1 MANLEPM
8 MEGNFLEYASYVIVD
23 RAIPD
28 MRDGCKPVQ
37 RRILQTLSQSDDGKF
52 HKVANIIGET
62 MKLHPHGDASIGDA
76 LVVLANKDYF
86 IERQGNF
93 GNPITGH
100 RAAAARYI
108 ECRLTA
114 LARET
119 MFNKNLTE
127 YQPSYDGRKKEAV
140 CLPVKLPVILMMGT
154 EGIAVGMATKI
165 LPHNFGELLQ
175 GQIEV
180 LEGKEPTL
188 YPDFIHGGLMDISE
202 YDDGNGK
209 VKLRARIEADGD
221 KRVVIKEI
229 PAATTTEN
237 LITSIE
243 NAAQKGKVKIGG
255 ISDFTTDSVE
265 IELALPRGIYA
276 DEVIPQLYA
285 YTDCEMSI
293 SSNIVVIRDR
303 HPVIMTVSQLLKDL
317 TKQLKDVLRR
327 ELEWELDQLENKQ
340 HWLTLEQIFIE
351 NRVYKRIEEAKTE
364 EAVYKEVYTGM
375 NKFKKLFIREMTDED
390 VKRLLEIRIRR
401 ISAYDI
407 NKTRKDIDD
416 IVKAIKQIQGKLRN
430 MKKTTITYLKE
441 IHKKYAGNYP
451 RRTEITTFTEVDKKD
466 VARSN
471 LKVSYDPKSGFF
483 GTAVKGLD
491 KYNLTLT
498 EFDRVLIV
506 SRDGAYKFCSP
517 DEKILISDRAVY
529 YEVYDQEKGIEF
541 TIIYRDKK
549 KNAYAKKVKLDKFTR
564 NREYEFIKGKAGKID
579 HIFVGEH
586 NVKVD
591 MDLVLAPRQ
600 KLKKAKFDLSEVPFQ
615 GAGARGVRMAPKPV
629 AKFNLKAK

>member
-8 MEGNFLEYASYVIVD
+8 MEGNFLEYASYVIID

-28 MRDGCKPVQ
+28 IRDGCKPVQ
-37 RRILQTLSQSDDGKF
+37 RRILQTMSNMDDGKF
-52 HKVANIIGET
+52 NKVANVIGEA

-76 LVVLANKDYF
+76 LVVLANKNYF

-108 ECRLTA
+108 ECRLTP

-119 MFNKNLTE
+119 MFNKHLTE
-127 YQPSYDGRKKEAV
+127 YQPSYDGRKQEAV
-140 CLPVKLPVILMMGT
+140 ALPSKLPVILMLGT

-165 LPHNFGELLQ
+165 LPHNFGELIQ
-175 GQIEV
+175 GQIDI
-180 LEGKEPTL
+180 LEGKEPRL
-188 YPDFIHGGLMDISE
+188 YPDFHHGGLMDVSE
-202 YDDGNGK
+202 YDDGRGK
-209 VKLRARIEADGD
+209 VKLRARIEADSD
-221 KRVVIKEI
+221 KKVTINEI
-229 PAATTTEN
+229 PASTTTES

-243 NAAQKGKVKIGG
+243 NAAQKGKVKIAG
-255 ISDFTTDSVE
+255 ISDFTTDTVE
-265 IELALPRGIYA
+265 IELSLPRGIYA

-285 YTDCEMSI
+285 YTDCEVSI

-303 HPVIMTVSQLLKDL
+303 HPVEMTVTQILKELTAQLKELLK
-317 TKQLKDVLRR
+317 R

-364 EAVYKEVYTGM
+364 EAVYSEVYTGM
-375 NKFKKLFIREMTDED
+375 NKFKKLFIRDMTDDD

-416 IVKAIKQIQGKLRN
+416 IIKAIKAINSKLRN
-430 MKKTTITYLKE
+430 MKKTTIGFLTE
-441 IHKKYAGNYP
+441 IHKKYAKDYP
-451 RRTEITTFTEVDKKD
+451 RLTEITTFQEVDKKE

-471 LKVSYDPKSGFF
+471 LKVSFDPKSMFF
-483 GTAVKGLD
+483 GTSIKGDD
-491 KYNLTLT
+491 KYNLSVT
-498 EFDRVLIV
+498 EFDRILIV
-506 SRDGAYKFCSP
+506 SRDGAYKICSP
-517 DEKILISDRAVY
+517 DEKILISDKVIHY
-529 YEVYDQEKGIEF
+529 DIFDQEKGIEF
-541 TIIYRDKK
+541 TVIYRDKK
-549 KNAYAKKVKLDKFTR
+549 KQAFAKKVKLLKFTR
-564 NREYEFIKGKAGKID
+564 NREYELIKDKAGKVDYLIIGD
-579 HIFVGEH
+579 DQS
-586 NVKVD
+586 KVD

-615 GAGARGVRMAPKPV
+615 GASARGVRMAPKPV
-629 AKFNLKAK
+629 AKIRLK